1 MEDVV
6 KCYDVDT
13 AAKIIAH
20 GKPPP
25 DVNGGAPQWTKSG
38 YRRSKKYAALAYAIN
53 NLDEGSIKRSWERT
67 GNTTLAL
74 GVKLCDE
81 EVEFDNYVKALRD
94 WEEMDFDC
102 RWQRRGRIFSTR
114 YPRNSSTC
122 HCRTCSA
129 TISAAKARCWTPEGN
144 RDRETGAFKV

>member
-1 MEDVV
+1 MEDILDT
-6 KCYDVDT
+6 DVDT

-67 GNTTLAL
+67 GIPRAL
-74 GVKLCDE
+74 GVKLFDE
-81 EVEFDNYVKALRD
+81 EVEFENYVKALPD
-94 WEEMDFDC
+94 WEEMD
-102 RWQRRGRIFSTR
+102 RIDSETR
-114 YPRNSSTC
+114 T
-122 HCRTCSA
+122 
-129 TISAAKARCWTPEGN
+129 
-144 RDRETGAFKV
+144 